1 MDSPHTSHSSVV
13 GIPSKTAWSTTA
25 AWHFGDGEL
34 FAAVSFWGSEQA
46 PHDGRHLVS
55 ALSQDREANS
65 PAEIYQ
71 QLKSLVSNIE
81 EGTQFSGAFL
91 WVSGAAVFV
100 LSFGHARIALQ
111 RAGSWRWLVS
121 GDMPEQVLQG
131 KQQPGDLYALLTFS
145 GESLSALTQ
154 SVVTDDEMAITLLM
168 PMVQRLENQAEVAAQ
183 MVHIEGGADNT
194 PDLAGSSISRLKPLI
209 VEEPIEP
216 EEQSSPGED
225 IPEPSPVSFSGS
237 QDATHLIS
245 PAKLSQ
251 GIEAAHVV
259 RPKRG
264 RVPKWWRFLRWERRE
279 SLPRVKLLR
288 VVAVVILVGV
298 VLSTVVGVR
307 AWRLRSE
314 YQEVIEPLLAATQEV
329 SAYPEDQRF
338 AQRDA
343 ARSLLER
350 LQATKVSFQ
359 TNQREVERLKGQVQL
374 LYEQTAAETNLV
386 TLPIFFDFRL
396 VESGFLATKASTDR
410 EVAVFI
416 DPSQSR
422 ALQMDLGTKR
432 TERIDAAAAASAQD
446 VALSGTQVYWTS
458 QANVTRTTLA
468 GTEPTVIHTW
478 PENRDPKLIERFGT
492 NLYVMD
498 TAAQQLWRLDSQS
511 TASPS
516 AWIRAARGVD
526 LSSITSLTI
535 DGEIWLGSRE
545 GDVYRLALG
554 ERQDFA
560 ITGLQDPLSSTVQ
573 LATSVDGTTLAIVEP
588 AMQRVVF
595 VNKQTGEYLR
605 QVSSPQIGA
614 VTDVFWGV
622 GEKQL
627 YLVAGSVVYR
637 VE

>member
-1 MDSPHTSHSSVV
+1 MHSPHTSHSSVV

-25 AWHFGDGEL
+25 AWRFGEGEL

-46 PHDGRHLVS
+46 PHDGRRFVS

-71 QLKSLVSNIE
+71 LLKSLVMEIE
-81 EGTQFSGAFL
+81 AETQFSGAFL
-91 WVSGAAVFV
+91 WMSGSAVFV
-100 LSFGHARIALQ
+100 ISFGHARIVLQ
-111 RAGSWRWLVS
+111 RAGAWRWLVE

-131 KQQPGDLYALLTFS
+131 KLLPDDLYALLTFS
-145 GESLSALTQ
+145 GDSLSALTQ
-154 SVVTDDEMAITLLM
+154 SVVTDDEMATTLLM

-183 MVHIEGGADNT
+183 VVHIEGEGEVPT
-194 PDLAGSSISRLKPLI
+194 PGVGGSLSRLKPSV
-209 VEEPIEP
+209 VEELP
-216 EEQSSPGED
+216 EEVEESPA
-225 IPEPSPVSFSGS
+225 PPASAPTLTS
-237 QDATHLIS
+237 HLIS

-264 RVPKWWRFLRWERRE
+264 RVPHWWRFLRWERRE

-288 VVAVVILVGV
+288 VVAVVVLVGV

-314 YQEVIEPLLAATQEV
+314 YQAVIQPLLAATQEV
-329 SAYPEDQRF
+329 AAYPEDQRF

-359 TNQREVERLKGQVQL
+359 TNQREVERLTGQVQL

-386 TLPIFFDFRL
+386 NLPVFFDFRL
-396 VESGFLATKASTDR
+396 VESGFLSTKASSDR

-416 DPSQSR
+416 DPSQGR
-422 ALQMDLGTKR
+422 ALQLDLGTKR
-432 TERIDAAAAASAQD
+432 TERIEAASATGAQD

-458 QANVTRTTLA
+458 QTNVTRTTLA

-478 PENRDPKLIERFGT
+478 SEDRDPKLIERFGT
-492 NLYVMD
+492 NVYVMD
-498 TAAQQLWRLDSQS
+498 TAAQQLWRLDTQS
-511 TASPS
+511 TSSPS
-516 AWIRAARGVD
+516 AWIRSARGVD

-535 DGEIWLGSRE
+535 DGEIWLGSRD
-545 GDVYRLALG
+545 GDIYRLAAG

-560 ITGLQDPLSSTVQ
+560 ITGLQEPLSSTVQ
-573 LATSVDGTTLAIVEP
+573 LATSVDGTTLAVVEP
-588 AMQRVVF
+588 TKQRVVF

-605 QVSSPQIGA
+605 QISSPQIGA
-614 VTDVFWGV
+614 VTDVFWGA